1 MEIYLLKGV
10 SLYQEWSF
18 GLSGMENDQI
28 PRICINRE
36 GAMLS
41 LRDNQTLI
49 CYALLSISHNWL
61 PPPQHLLSLAE
72 DGIYGGGLGH
82 FKEFFS
88 FLMLPLIYA
97 RGMHVT
103 KLLFVF
109 LLFICLKYY
118 RGLLAK
124 NLEWYRGNYNIV
136 VLSPKAKKS
145 GRIFKLQS
153 GGRTSFGG
161 PSGFAHEA

>member
-10 SLYQEWSF
+10 SLYQKWSF

-36 GAMLS
+36 EAMLS
-41 LRDNQTLI
+41 LCDNQTLI
-49 CYALLSISHNWL
+49 CYALLNWL
-61 PPPQHLLSLAE
+61 PLPQHLLSLAE

-103 KLLFVF
+103 KLLVFF
-109 LLFICLKYY
+109 LLFICLNYY
-118 RGLLAK
+118 SGLLAK
-124 NLEWYRGNYNIV
+124 SLEWYRRNYNIV
-136 VLSPKAKKS
+136 VLSPKARKS
-145 GRIFKLQS
+145 GRIFRLQS
-153 GGRTSFGG
+153 GGRISFGG
-161 PSGFAHEA
+161 PSGFAREA